1 MRQLPLGVTLRL
13 AARFETFV
21 PGDNTVCVTA
31 LAAQGAAGPALPAIW
46 LAGVSGAG
54 KTHLLQALCARAGE
68 QGRRAA
74 YVPLASFRALGPDA
88 LEGFEALDLACFDDV
103 DAVLG
108 EARWE
113 RRLFSLYNALT
124 ERGAVVFAAKEPPGA
139 LAIGLADLASRLRA
153 AAVFRLVPLAEAAQ
167 AEALLA
173 RAGHRGLELPAE
185 SLQYLLRRAPRDF
198 PTLCRILDE
207 LDVAQLAS
215 QRRLT
220 IPLVRETLARHGL

>member
-21 PGDNTVCVTA
+21 AGENSAC
-31 LAAQGAAGPALPAIW
+31 LAALGVQHAGPALPVVW
-46 LAGVSGAG
+46 LAGGAGSG

-68 QGRRAA
+68 RGRRAA
-74 YVPLASFRALGPDA
+74 YLPLTDLLDLGPEA
-88 LEGFEALDLACFDDV
+88 LEGFEALDLACLDDV
-103 DAVLG
+103 DQVLG

-124 ERGAVVFAAKEPPGA
+124 ERGSIVLAAVEPPAA
-139 LAIGLADLASRLRA
+139 LAIGLPDLASRLRA
-153 AAVFRLVPLAEAAQ
+153 AAVFRLVPLGEAAQ
-167 AEALLA
+167 AEALAA
-173 RAGHRGLELPAE
+173 RARHRGLELPEE

-207 LDVAQLAS
+207 LDVAQLAV

-220 IPLVRETLARHGL
+220 IPLVRETLERQGL